1 MDLKAKIQ
9 EKDSSLP
16 PYLQRLVHKAPGGAT
31 TKLQD
36 QCKLASYPCLK
47 DGATLFLVRLTPCEL
62 YVQDSRA
69 RLHTLTVPSSE
80 PEVSKYEGCYIYRI

>member
-9 EKDSSLP
+9 EKDGSLP
-16 PYLQRLVHKAPGGAT
+16 PYLQRLVHRTPGGAT

-36 QCKLASYPCLK
+36 KCKLSSYSFLQ

-62 YVQDSRA
+62 YVQDPRA

-80 PEVSKYEGCYIYRI
+80 PEVSSYGL